1 MNAEIDYVKQ
11 TISIQIVE
19 GAQEAINK
27 NLLPANVNDLEF
39 ASIVEPDEDMFCSN
53 GFNFAN
59 SLDSSLI
66 KAIEHITDDGV
77 KITGDA
83 FVSQVVGNRRQ
94 FFSGFMNYSLKN
106 GEVEQEISLH
116 AVFRKVS

>member
-1 MNAEIDYVKQ
+1 MNTEIDYVKQ
-11 TISIQIVE
+11 AISIQIVD
-19 GAQEAINK
+19 GAQEAISK
-27 NLLPANVNDLEF
+27 NLLPANVNELEF

-53 GFNFAN
+53 GFNFAS

-94 FFSGFMNYSLKN
+94 FFSGLMNYNLKN